1 MKNNIPLKRIIKV
14 ASVVIAVAVTS
25 LYLQQFILLHYD
37 SNRLRMEGF
46 YLEEKNTVDVA
57 LVGSSEVYASFSP
70 GMAYDKFGFTSYDYA
85 TASISSTAAITQIK
99 EIMDNQSPEVILM
112 EVNAFVYGVDEEGT
126 DLNAFKES
134 SIRNYI
140 DNIPMN
146 SNKKAYLDEYIDKDL
161 HIEYYL
167 PLIKYHSA
175 WSDYPGAVRYLRSC
189 FDQQLRGYSLF
200 KGFKTQTRI
209 FQPLKKTYNKE
220 IVNDNKKLPMS
231 STAVEELDKLLKY
244 CKDNKINIV
253 FFRAPHIIRKDNIK
267 RSQRTNTLQEHI
279 EKNGFDFYNFERNYA
294 ELGIDLK
301 NDFYNYDHL
310 NIYGCEKFT
319 QYMGRLL
326 RGKYNVGKT
335 ELTEKQ
341 QKNWNKAAKN
351 FRKLYDY
358 SDEMIKSGK
367 KYVVL
372 EDDTETVER
381 IK

>member
-1 MKNNIPLKRIIKV
+1 
-14 ASVVIAVAVTS
+14 
-25 LYLQQFILLHYD
+25 
-37 SNRLRMEGF
+37 
-46 YLEEKNTVDVA
+46 
-57 LVGSSEVYASFSP
+57 
-70 GMAYDKFGFTSYDYA
+70 
-85 TASISSTAAITQIK
+85 
-99 EIMDNQSPEVILM
+99 
-112 EVNAFVYGVDEEGT
+112 
-126 DLNAFKES
+126 
-134 SIRNYI
+134 
-140 DNIPMN
+140 
-146 SNKKAYLDEYIDKDL
+146 
-161 HIEYYL
+161 
-167 PLIKYHSA
+167 
-175 WSDYPGAVRYLRSC
+175 
-189 FDQQLRGYSLF
+189 
-200 KGFKTQTRI
+200 
-209 FQPLKKTYNKE
+209 
-220 IVNDNKKLPMS
+220 MS

-326 RGKYNVGKT
+326 REKYNVGKT